1 MPLPVT
7 GQDTTTT
14 TESTSLTRA
23 VGGPLLLFVLGD
35 VLGAGIYT
43 LVGEVAGRA
52 GNALW
57 LPLAVALGL
66 ALLTAASYVELVT
79 RFPRAG
85 GAALFAH
92 RAYRSDLVSFLV
104 GWCGIAAGVTSVAGL
119 AVANLA
125 EETVNRD
132 GTSRG
137 L

>member
-14 TESTSLTRA
+14 ESTSLSRA
-23 VGGPLLLFVLGD
+23 VGGPLLLLFVLGD

-57 LPLAVALGL
+57 LALAVALGL

-92 RAYRSDLVSFLV
+92 RAYRSDLVSWV
-104 GWCGIAAGVTSVAGL
+104 
-119 AVANLA
+119 
-125 EETVNRD
+125 
-132 GTSRG
+132 
-137 L
+137 